1 MSLLAQLCLTSEG
14 AAKKKKKCKYPPVS
28 VFPIA
33 TIFIQFSLSQQPVL
47 PRTLLWVS
55 VNGESL
61 PANI

>member
-1 MSLLAQLCLTSEG
+1 MSLLAQLCLTSDG
-14 AAKKKKKCKYPPVS
+14 AAKKKCKNALVS

-55 VNGESL
+55 VNGEKL